1 MPAHIKFD
9 VASDLIVIH
18 KVITRAL
25 DVAVDENAS
34 ALEKRTARRAE
45 YEGYIQ
51 YAECLLRQLHEH
63 HSNEDTVVF
72 PLLRRLL
79 PDAPYDLLMS
89 QHGEM
94 IHVVEQVERAI
105 KALKSGTHDAGLQA
119 QLLGNLQDL
128 RARWIEH
135 IAVEEAHFG
144 PDGISAAVSMA
155 DRVRIG
161 KAASRY
167 AQRHSNPI
175 PLMLPFMLY
184 NLAEQDRATL
194 AQTMPGFLPRFFV
207 PVLWR
212 KRWAPMRPYLLV
224 A

>member
-1 MPAHIKFD
+1 MSAHVKFD

-25 DVAVDENAS
+25 DVAVDENVS
-34 ALEKRTARRAE
+34 AFEKRAARRAE
-45 YEGYIQ
+45 YDGYIQ
-51 YAECLLRQLHEH
+51 YTKCLLRQLHEH
-63 HSNEDTVVF
+63 HSNEDRVVF
-72 PLLRRLL
+72 PMLHCFL
-79 PDAPYDLLMS
+79 PDAPYALLMS
-89 QHGEM
+89 QHVEM
-94 IHVVEQVERAI
+94 MRVVEQVERAI
-105 KALKSGTHDAGLQA
+105 KALKSKKQDAGLQA
-119 QLLGNLQDL
+119 QLLGNLQNL

-135 IAVEEAHFG
+135 IAEEEAHFG
-144 PDGISAAVSMA
+144 PDGISPAVSMT
-155 DRVRIG
+155 DRVSIG

-175 PLMLPFMLY
+175 SLMLPFMLY
-184 NLAEQDRATL
+184 NLPEQDRATM

-212 KRWAPMRPYLLV
+212 KRWELMRPYLLV